1 MWKFFQTL
9 IIAGVMMLNVYF
21 KWTPNGYLAGLMGVA
36 AALIV
41 TLTLNKLLDLLA
53 RFRQRKHGPSQK
65 VSTDTLPQRDRGL
78 ISKISLDR
86 S

>member
-9 IIAGVMMLNVYF
+9 IIAAVMCGNVYF

-36 AALIV
+36 VALIV

-53 RFRQRKHGPSQK
+53 RFRQRKHSPAHQI
-65 VSTDTLPQRDRGL
+65 STDTLPQRHRSL
-78 ISKISLDR
+78 IS
-86 S
+86 